1 MVEGFTL
8 RLFQPCHPLI
18 LPSQSYLGAAVK
30 SMTGM
35 GLPGADIFEG
45 ESPSDPAFGLRKL
58 AVCSTTAG
66 KLYALDMADGAI
78 AW

>member
-1 MVEGFTL
+1 M
-8 RLFQPCHPLI
+8 
-18 LPSQSYLGAAVK
+18 K